1 MATNNQRN
9 ETVTVDSNTFKL
21 SESIFKEIE
30 RQFDETLKTIDTIDT
45 KIGVMLGFVFV
56 FIGLVF
62 NKDLLPLVFASPL
75 SVIIL
80 FVVGSILIIIS
91 VFSGILAI
99 FFRKFQ
105 VGPDIDE
112 LYDQC
117 RDKPEDYI
125 KGVIAGRL
133 IADKA
138 ANKIA
143 IDAKLRWAKRMFGTF
158 FLGLVTIVILDV
170 GCFGKLW

>member
-1 MATNNQRN
+1 MPANDLRN
-9 ETVTVDSNTFKL
+9 ETVTVDLDTFKM
-21 SESIFKEIE
+21 SDSIFKELQ
-30 RQFDETLKTIDTIDT
+30 RQFDETLKGSDTIDT
-45 KIGVMLGFVFV
+45 KIGVMLGFVFI

-62 NKDLLPLVFASPL
+62 NKDLLPLVFASPPL
-75 SVIIL
+75 VILL
-80 FVVGSILIIIS
+80 FIVGSIFIIIS

-105 VGPDIDE
+105 VGPDMDE

-117 RDKPEDYI
+117 RGKPEDYI

-133 IADKA
+133 KADKL
-138 ANKIA
+138 ANTNA
-143 IDAKLRWAKRMFGTF
+143 IDTKLRCAKVMFVTF
-158 FLGLVTIVILDV
+158 FFGLVAIVALEV

>member
-1 MATNNQRN
+1 MPTNSQRN
-9 ETVTVDSNTFKL
+9 GTVTGDLNTFKL
-21 SESIFKEIE
+21 SDSIFKEIE

-62 NKDLLPLVFASPL
+62 NKDLLPLVFASPQL
-75 SVIIL
+75 VILL
-80 FVVGSILIIIS
+80 FFVGSISIIFS
-91 VFSGILAI
+91 VFCGIMAI
-99 FFRKFQ
+99 FFRKFKG
-105 VGPDIDE
+105 GPDIDE
-112 LYDQC
+112 LYDQY
-117 RDKPEDYI
+117 RDKSEDYI

-133 IADKA
+133 KADRA

-158 FLGLVTIVILDV
+158 FLGLVAIIILDV